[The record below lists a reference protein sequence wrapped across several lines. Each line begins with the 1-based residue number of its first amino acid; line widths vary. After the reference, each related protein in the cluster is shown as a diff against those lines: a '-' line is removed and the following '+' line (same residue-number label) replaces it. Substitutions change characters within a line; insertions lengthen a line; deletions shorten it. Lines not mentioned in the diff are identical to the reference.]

1 MIVKNNIQNILKEL
15 PSTTKL
21 VAVSKFMPD
30 ELIIEAYNAGQR
42 DFGENRPQD
51 LAAKMDR
58 LPSDIRWHF
67 IGRLQSNK
75 IKMIIDKVHLI
86 HSVDSVKLIGELSK
100 EAYKRGVIPSA
111 LLQLHISGEE
121 SKQGFSQEEILSA
134 AEFALSCG
142 NVKIKGV
149 MGMASFT
156 DDNKRVRDEFVL
168 LKKTYD
174 SLKGNLFS
182 EDSQFSEISMGM
194 SGDYQIA
201 VEEGSTMVRIGTG
214 IFGSRGY

>member
-1 MIVKNNIQNILKEL
+1 
-15 PSTTKL
+15 
-21 VAVSKFMPD
+21 
-30 ELIIEAYNAGQR
+30 
-42 DFGENRPQD
+42 
-51 LAAKMDR
+51 
-58 LPSDIRWHF
+58 
-67 IGRLQSNK
+67 
-75 IKMIIDKVHLI
+75 
-86 HSVDSVKLIGELSK
+86 
-100 EAYKRGVIPSA
+100 
-111 LLQLHISGEE
+111 
-121 SKQGFSQEEILSA
+121 
-134 AEFALSCG
+134 
-142 NVKIKGV
+142 V